1 MTSSMSVTFFP
12 FGGGNRHLSGI
23 LPLVFSFD
31 AVLLSFLGSLLLGSL
46 YSLFEVTLSCV
57 VV

>member
-1 MTSSMSVTFFP
+1 MSVTFFP
-12 FGGGNRHLSGI
+12 FGGGIRHLSGI